1 MLPNEW
7 RQETYTNI
15 TFISRP
21 IAAGIIYEN
30 LHEFQEYPFRASSS
44 SQLSSKKSG
53 SVAFRAFIVIFIHA
67 KSHTKKLRK
76 HHQQNEEKRPL

>member
-7 RQETYTNI
+7 RQETYTDI

-30 LHEFQEYPFRASSS
+30 LHEFEEYPFRASSSS

-53 SVAFRAFIVIFIHA
+53 SVAFVH
-67 KSHTKKLRK
+67 S
-76 HHQQNEEKRPL
+76 